1 MYLEQLEGQRI
12 DLAAVRERVVRV
24 SNANLCVSLAVH
36 RTRFTCCCVFCSAE
50 RAQQKNTLAQLL
62 RNFVPGCRLARKSFP
77 QFLNY
82 LPVVSGAAGD
92 GTVKRR
98 TTRNR
103 QKMD

>member
-1 MYLEQLEGQRI
+1 MLI
-12 DLAAVRERVVRV
+12 
-24 SNANLCVSLAVH
+24 CVFLLPSIGHGSLAVVSFVQP
-36 RTRFTCCCVFCSAE
+36 RE
-50 RAQQKNTLAQLL
+50 AQQKNTLAQLL